1 MSYLVFIIEM
11 LAFAAVFTVLA
22 AIGFQVLRTVRH
34 LVRTRRRMEREEA
47 ALQEWRSEEL
57 ALTLHQSYTDF
68 SLQQQEARWFN
79 VQVVRIDQESNDA
92 RSYYLIDQ
100 RGDPLPAFVPG
111 QHILLERPSLRGE
124 PPECRCYSLSDDAQ
138 AGYWRITVKRASD
151 HEGSVSR
158 WLHDTVVEGVKLR
171 VRGPSGAFVLQSC
184 TARHVVFLS
193 AGVGITPMIP
203 MLQQAV
209 QRPHGSIR
217 FFAQF
222 RDVDHAPF
230 AEYLLSFAHQF
241 SNDPDDFRI
250 RLFLT
255 RFPRGVKGEE
265 NNVIQ
270 EGKFTAADVC
280 SGIDPLDATDV
291 YLCGPESWLNT
302 MRTGLLEAGIPNE
315 NIFFELFHA
324 PATESAPTAGKEKS
338 GFVPC
343 SVHFRQSNRL
353 AEFASAFPNLLGFAM
368 KTDIP
373 MNSGC
378 RTGACGSC
386 AVRLLEGKVRY
397 TRKPQYPLKPNEIL
411 PCVCVPDGNIVVD
424 A

>member
-1 MSYLVFIIEM
+1 MSPFTFTLEK
-11 LAFAAVFTVLA
+11 LAIAAVA
-22 AIGFQVLRTVRH
+22 AVVAIFFYQVTRSVRRLVKERWRREADEASQLQLRQT
-34 LVRTRRRMEREEA
+34 
-47 ALQEWRSEEL
+47 EL
-57 ALTLHQSYTDF
+57 AMTLHQSFHDL
-68 SLQQQEARWFN
+68 SLRQQEARWFD
-79 VQVVRIDQESNDA
+79 VQVVRIDQESTDT
-92 RSYYLIDQ
+92 RSFYLIEQ
-100 RGDPLPAFVPG
+100 GGEPLPAFLPG
-111 QHILLERPSLRGE
+111 QHVLLERPCGRGE
-124 PPECRCYSLSDDAQ
+124 VPECRCYSLSEEAR

-151 HEGSVSR
+151 RETSVSR
-158 WLHDTVVEGVKLR
+158 WLHDSVVVGDRLR
-171 VRGPSGAFVLQSC
+171 VRGPSGAFTLQSC
-184 TARHVVFLS
+184 TARHVVFAS
-193 AGVGITPMIP
+193 AGVGVTPMIP
-203 MLQQAV
+203 MLQQAM

-217 FFAQF
+217 LFAQF

-230 AEYLLSFAHQF
+230 AEYLLSFAHRF
-241 SNDPDDFRI
+241 ADFPDDLRI

-265 NNVIQ
+265 DNAIQ
-270 EGKFTAADVC
+270 EGKFRAADLC
-280 SGIDPLDATDV
+280 EGIDALDATDV
-291 YLCGPESWLNT
+291 YLCGPETWLHG
-302 MRTGLLEAGIPNE
+302 MRTGLLDAGIANE
-315 NIFFELFHA
+315 NIYFELFHA
-324 PATESAPTAGKEKS
+324 PANESSPSTNRDKKE
-338 GFVPC
+338 FVPC

-353 AEFASAFPNLLGFAM
+353 EEFATAFPSLLGFAI

>member
-1 MSYLVFIIEM
+1 MNYPALTTEM
-11 LAFAAVFTVLA
+11 LAFAAVFTVLS
-22 AIGFQVLRTVRH
+22 AIGFQVMRALRYQAQRRC
-34 LVRTRRRMEREEA
+34 RTEAEEA
-47 ALQEWRSEEL
+47 ALQQLRSEEL
-57 ALTLHQSYTDF
+57 ALTLHQSFTDF
-68 SLQQQEARWFN
+68 SLQQQEARWYD
-79 VQVVRIDQESNDA
+79 VQVVRIDQESDDS
-92 RSYYLIDQ
+92 RSYYLVDQ
-100 RGDPLPAFVPG
+100 SGDPLPAFLPG
-111 QHILLERPSLRGE
+111 QHLLLERPSLYGE
-124 PPECRCYSLSDDAQ
+124 TPECRCYSLSDDAQ

-151 HEGSVSR
+151 HDKSVSR
-158 WLHDTVVEGVKLR
+158 WLHDTVVVGDKLR
-171 VRGPSGAFVLQSC
+171 VRGPSGAFFLQSC

-193 AGVGITPMIP
+193 AGVGVTPMIP

-241 SNDPDDFRI
+241 ASYAEDFRI

-265 NNVIQ
+265 DNVIQ
-270 EGKFTAADVC
+270 EGKFAAVDVC
-280 SGIDPLDATDV
+280 DGIDVLDATDV

-302 MRTGLLEAGIPNE
+302 MRTGLLDAGIPNE
-315 NIFFELFHA
+315 NIYFELFHA
-324 PATESAPTAGKEKS
+324 PASEPIPSVGREKKD
-338 GFVPC
+338 FVPC

-353 AEFASAFPNLLGFAM
+353 AEFASAFPSLLGFAI

>member
-1 MSYLVFIIEM
+1 MHIPAFTIEM
-11 LAFAAVFTVLA
+11 LAFAAVFAVLA
-22 AIGFQVLRTVRH
+22 VIGFQVLRALNDRA
-34 LVRTRRRMEREEA
+34 RTRRIMEADET
-47 ALQEWRSEEL
+47 ALRQRRKEEL
-57 ALTLHQSYTDF
+57 ALTLHQSFTDL
-68 SLQQQEARWFN
+68 SLQQQEARWYD

-92 RSYYLIDQ
+92 KSYYLIDQ
-100 RGDPLPAFVPG
+100 HGDPLPHFLPG
-111 QHILLERPSLRGE
+111 QHLLLERPSLHGSE
-124 PPECRCYSLSDDAQ
+124 PECRCYSLSDDAR
-138 AGYWRITVKRASD
+138 AGYWRITVKRVGD
-151 HEGSVSR
+151 HEASVSR
-158 WLHDTVVEGVKLR
+158 WLHDTVAVGDKLR

-184 TARHVVFLS
+184 TARHVVLLS
-193 AGVGITPMIP
+193 AGVGVTPMIP

-241 SNDPDDFRI
+241 ADYADDFRI

-255 RFPRGVKGEE
+255 RFPRGVKGEAD
-265 NNVIQ
+265 NVIQ

-280 SGIDPLDATDV
+280 DGLDPLEATDV
-291 YLCGPESWLNT
+291 YLCGPEAWLNT
-302 MRTGLLEAGIPNE
+302 MRTGLIDAGIPNE
-315 NIFFELFHA
+315 NIYFELFHA
-324 PATESAPTAGKEKS
+324 PANEPATTSAREKKD
-338 GFVPC
+338 FVPC

-353 AEFASAFPNLLGFAM
+353 AEFASAFPNLLGFAI

-373 MNSGC
+373 INSGC